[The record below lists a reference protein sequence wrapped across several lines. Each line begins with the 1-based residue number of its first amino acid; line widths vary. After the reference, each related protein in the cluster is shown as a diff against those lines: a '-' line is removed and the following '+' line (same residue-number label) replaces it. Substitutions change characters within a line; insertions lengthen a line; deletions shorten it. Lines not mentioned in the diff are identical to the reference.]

1 MLAYAANAPRT
12 AGRAGSPRALTLI
25 VAGHAAL
32 IAAVMTARMEVMGP
46 IVDEIPEI
54 INIKP
59 ETPPPPPPPPTP
71 TIDQPTHPATQDLF
85 IQSERPIVD
94 MEQATPFELDNGQTI
109 RDIGDV
115 SGSGPTTITDPPR
128 HVPVKLA
135 AVPRTPESALKPP
148 YPNDKLRL
156 EEEATLRLRLTI
168 DTGGR
173 VTAVEP
179 VGAADPSFLEA
190 ARRHILRAWRYK
202 PAMED
207 GVAVPSTITIN
218 LSFRLAEA

>member
-1 MLAYAANAPRT
+1 
-12 AGRAGSPRALTLI
+12 
-25 VAGHAAL
+25 
-32 IAAVMTARMEVMGP
+32 
-46 IVDEIPEI
+46 
-54 INIKP
+54 
-59 ETPPPPPPPPTP
+59 
-71 TIDQPTHPATQDLF
+71 
-85 IQSERPIVD
+85 
-94 MEQATPFELDNGQTI
+94 
-109 RDIGDV
+109 
-115 SGSGPTTITDPPR
+115 
-128 HVPVKLA
+128 
-135 AVPRTPESALKPP
+135 
-148 YPNDKLRL
+148 L